1 MDKMEIKK
9 SEIEKMAMD
18 YVNESTRAYW
28 PTIEKSYFFEGYV
41 EGIMEFCQK
50 MNINVITNSD
60 D

>member
-1 MDKMEIKK
+1 MEIKK

-18 YVNESTRAYW
+18 YVNHKSREHYPR
-28 PTIEKSYFFEGYV
+28 IEKAYLFEGYV
-41 EGIMEFCQK
+41 IGIMEFCQK